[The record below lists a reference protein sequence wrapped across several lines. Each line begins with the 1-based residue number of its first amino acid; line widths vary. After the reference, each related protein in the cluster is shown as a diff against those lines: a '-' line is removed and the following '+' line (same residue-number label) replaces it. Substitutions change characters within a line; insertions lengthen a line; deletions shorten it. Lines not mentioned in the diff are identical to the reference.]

1 MSHNLSQPERFTI
14 TGPQGETYRGGNQ
27 EWYRDLWQRRA
38 GCGPTT
44 AATLLAYLS
53 QTHPSLAPLRPLAGG
68 TRTGFAQYMQAR
80 WPYVTPGA
88 RGLDKPESLVLG
100 CRSFALSRG
109 CVLQGE
115 ILKIPRRRENRPSP
129 AACRDFLIQAQLF
142 RGARRKLFVNHVKL
156 KTAGKLSEILQTVLF
171 CPEDLALIKAGAAE
185 RRTFLDRAICQLRP
199 RYAEALSQY
208 QKLLDHKTR
217 ILRDWEKNPSLL
229 EVLEDFN
236 EAMARAGALVIH
248 YRAHFIRKLA
258 EKAQV
263 IQREFSGGGEELAL
277 SYQTVRTVTDPLG
290 PTVTLYE
297 ALREHQNSHRRAE
310 LEAKSCLSGPHKD
323 DLLAA
328 INGQP
333 ARQFASQGQTRTAAL
348 SLKLAEREIFQ
359 EDTGQWPILLLDDV
373 LSELDQRRQDFVL
386 GRITGGQVFITGCQ
400 PPEAGTFPG
409 NSLHI
414 VQGTLVDAGAADDLA

>member
-1 MSHNLSQPERFTI
+1 MRVCSISLDGFRNYTQFSAQFSPGVNVIWGENAQGKTNLLEAIGFLAGARSHRARGDKELIAFQRTQGTI
-14 TGPQGETYRGGNQ
+14 T
-27 EWYRDLWQRRA
+27 
-38 GCGPTT
+38 
-44 AATLLAYLS
+44 
-53 QTHPSLAPLRPLAGG
+53 
-68 TRTGFAQYMQAR
+68 AQ
-80 WPYVTPGA
+80 V
-88 RGLDKPESLVLG
+88 E
-100 CRSFALSRG
+100 SRG
-109 CVLQGE
+109 
-115 ILKIPRRRENRPSP
+115 
-129 AACRDFLIQAQLF
+129 RDFLIQAQLF

-156 KTAGKLSEILQTVLF
+156 KTAGELSEILQTVLF

-208 QKLLDHKTR
+208 QKLLYHKTR

-310 LEAKSCLSGPHKD
+310 LDSGQCLTGPHKD
-323 DLLAA
+323 DFTVTLSGIDLKAY
-328 INGQP
+328 G
-333 ARQFASQGQTRTAAL
+333 SQGQTRTAAI
-348 SLKLAEREIFQ
+348 SLKLAQRELMGR
-359 EDTGQWPILLLDDV
+359 EWGEEPVLLLDDV
-373 LSELDQRRQDFVL
+373 LSELDPGRQDFVL
-386 GRITGGQVFITGCQ
+386 NQISSGQVFITCCEEGRFTKLGRTIPIRNGQ
-400 PPEAGTFPG
+400 LKENFP
-409 NSLHI
+409 L
-414 VQGTLVDAGAADDLA
+414 